1 MSETVNQENATIN
14 AQEPQTFTQEELD
27 KIVTDRLARERKKY
41 EGIDLEDLKRKASEF
56 DRIEEANKTEL
67 EKANERANSLQ
78 AELDSMK
85 KLNEV
90 KEMRERVA
98 NEAGIP
104 MNLLTGET
112 EEDCKA
118 QAQAIKDFAQIN
130 SYPTVKDSGEITKTT
145 KASTRQQFAEWA
157 VQAFN
162 S

>member
-1 MSETVNQENATIN
+1 MSETVNQGTVTIN

-85 KLNEV
+85 KANEV

-104 MNLLTGET
+104 TNLLTGEN
-112 EEDCKA
+112 EDECKE
-118 QAQAIKDFAQIN
+118 QAKAIKDFAQLN
-130 SYPTVKDSGEITKTT
+130 GYPTVRDSGEITKTN
-145 KASTRQQFAEWA
+145 KATTRQQFAEWA
-157 VQAFN
+157 EQALV
-162 S
+162 